1 MKKLIVFASLIAVAG
16 WACAFTGTVNVGGH
30 ILTAEWS
37 KSSADGKLLE
47 GYRSTGVWTG
57 KDQTWLCL
65 NCVDF
70 SKVYPA
76 DPVESGKAVGEDQ
89 VAYFFV
95 QLDKRNAAVIWS
107 YMVAPKGK
115 WLVKLPKKE
124 ESVASRMEAIEVDCQ
139 SRRIRT
145 VESSL
150 YNDYLDRRRTV
161 LTSNDLGEWR
171 KVAPRTLSDNFV
183 ERARGRRKQNF
194 PLCFGAA
201 LVCCRIT

>member
-30 ILTAEWS
+30 VLAAEWS

-76 DPVESGKAVGEDQ
+76 DLVESGKAVGEDQ

-161 LTSNDLGEWR
+161 LTSKDLGEWR
-171 KVAPRTLSDNFV
+171 KVAPRTLGDNFV
-183 ERARGRRKQNF
+183 ELRCNN
-194 PLCFGAA
+194 PS
-201 LVCCRIT
+201 

>member
-16 WACAFTGTVNVGGH
+16 WACEFTGTVNVGGH
-30 ILTAEWS
+30 VLTAEWS
-37 KSSADGKLLE
+37 KSRADGKLLE

-57 KDQTWLCL
+57 RDQTWLCL

-161 LTSNDLGEWR
+161 LTSKDLGEWR
-171 KVAPRTLSDNFV
+171 KVAPRTLNDNFV
-183 ERARGRRKQNF
+183 ELRCNN
-194 PLCFGAA
+194 PS
-201 LVCCRIT
+201 

>member
-1 MKKLIVFASLIAVAG
+1 MKKLITFASLMVVAG
-16 WACAFTGTVNVGGH
+16 WVCAFTGTVNVGGH
-30 ILTAEWS
+30 NLTAEWS
-37 KSSADGKLLE
+37 KSTADGKQLG

-95 QLDKRNAAVIWS
+95 QLDKRNAAVFCCFMFEKMCLWR
-107 YMVAPKGK
+107 
-115 WLVKLPKKE
+115 VKLSKNE
-124 ESVASRMEAIEVDCQ
+124 ECVASRMEAIEVDCQ

-161 LTSNDLGEWR
+161 LTSKDLGEWR
-171 KVAPRTLSDNFV
+171 KVAPRTLGDNFV
-183 ERARGRRKQNF
+183 KLRYNN
-194 PLCFGAA
+194 P
-201 LVCCRIT
+201 